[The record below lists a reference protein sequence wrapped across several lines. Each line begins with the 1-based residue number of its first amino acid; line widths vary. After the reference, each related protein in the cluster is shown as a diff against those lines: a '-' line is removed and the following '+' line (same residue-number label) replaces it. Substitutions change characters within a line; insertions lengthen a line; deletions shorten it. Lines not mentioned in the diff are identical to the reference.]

1 MPLARE
7 GGRAVQATCE
17 VRSQCARVGE
27 VAQRGDRL
35 QRPMKEEQDYDN
47 IANRDCKERDLT
59 VLNQLIMTITN
70 KSICAGAYADQLCV
84 TRFVLQCMT

>member
-1 MPLARE
+1 MPLAPE
-7 GGRAVQATCE
+7 GGRAVQAMRE

-47 IANRDCKERDLT
+47 IANQDCKERDLT
-59 VLNQLIMTITN
+59 VLNQLIMPITN
-70 KSICAGAYADQLCV
+70 KSI
-84 TRFVLQCMT
+84 

>member
-7 GGRAVQATCE
+7 GGRAVQATRE

-35 QRPMKEEQDYDN
+35 QHPMKEEQDYDN
-47 IANRDCKERDLT
+47 ISNQDCKERDVT
-59 VLNQLIMTITN
+59 VLNQLIMPITN
-70 KSICAGAYADQLCV
+70 KSI
-84 TRFVLQCMT
+84 